1 MIKLIRLA
9 ILEKFIDIIRIF
21 GEIFLQI
28 VETVVK
34 KKEIVVKPSTM
45 EV

>member
-1 MIKLIRLA
+1 MIKLIRSA

-21 GEIFLQI
+21 GKIFLQN